1 MAGSRSV
8 LFRGAMAGVIG
19 ATTVAVWF
27 LVLDAV
33 RGRMFFTPAALGST
47 VFQGAT
53 SPTQV
58 SMGIGTIVGY
68 TLLHYAAF
76 CLVGLVAAAI
86 FRASEDS
93 PPLVLGL
100 ILLFVVSE
108 AFFVGLVAL
117 LASWLLGALVWWAVA
132 IGNVIAAAAMAL
144 YLWMSHPRLR
154 ERLRGR
160 EQLEDAAA

>member
-8 LFRGAMAGVIG
+8 LFRGIIAGVIG
-19 ATTVAVWF
+19 ATTVAAWF
-27 LVLDAV
+27 LILDAF

-47 VFQGAT
+47 VFKGAT

-58 SMGIGTIVGY
+58 SMGVGTIVGY
-68 TLLHYAAF
+68 TLLHYTAF

-100 ILLFVVSE
+100 IMLFVVSE
-108 AFFVGLVAL
+108 TLFIGLVAL
-117 LASWLLGALVWWAVA
+117 LASWLLGALVWWAVLV
-132 IGNVIAAAAMAL
+132 GNVLAAAAMAA

-154 ERLRGR
+154 DRLRH
-160 EQLEDAAA
+160 EPLEEAA